1 MDAAAD
7 PSTHELAGRLRA
19 DGVKYMFASYVDLH
33 GVSKGKVVPID
44 HLGRMMKGSELS
56 DINTCETE
64 LAA

>member
-44 HLGRMMKGSELS
+44 HL
-56 DINTCETE
+56 D
-64 LAA
+64 A